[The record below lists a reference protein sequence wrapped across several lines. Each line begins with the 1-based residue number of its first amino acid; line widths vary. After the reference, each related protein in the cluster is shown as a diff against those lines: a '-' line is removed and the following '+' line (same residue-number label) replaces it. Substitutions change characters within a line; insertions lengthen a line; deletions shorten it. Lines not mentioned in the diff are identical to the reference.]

1 MSIRQLLLFA
11 LLLVGLTFVLSAAWS
26 FSLEDLL
33 DPYLPGD
40 HVAENDAERWEF
52 VIITSLLVATVVG
65 LIALSGRSTLRA
77 IDRRQQVE
85 ALVFE
90 GFRNDLGAAFATD
103 GERTV
108 VAENDRCRELL
119 GPHFGPLI
127 GRSFHDL
134 LPIDLTDTR
143 YLELEI
149 GLRDHSRWQGDFVIA
164 GKQGDMRLTLSLIMM
179 QSPAGVATSLH
190 GRVRSLELLSA
201 NVASSVTS
209 QPDATEVPSTES

>member
-11 LLLVGLTFVLSAAWS
+11 LLLVGLTFVLSAVWS
-26 FSLEDLL
+26 FGLEDLL

-65 LIALSGRSTLRA
+65 LMVLSGLRTLRT
-77 IDRRQQVE
+77 IDHRQQVE

-90 GFRNDLGAAFATD
+90 GFHNDLGAAFTAD
-103 GERTV
+103 GERTI

-134 LPIDLTDTR
+134 LPIDLTDTS

-149 GLRDHSRWQGDFVIA
+149 GLRDHSRWQGVFVVA
-164 GKQGDMRLTLSLIMM
+164 GKLGDMRLTLSLVMM

-190 GRVRSLELLSA
+190 GRVRSIEPLST
-201 NVASSVTS
+201 SMPGGVTS
-209 QPDATEVPSTES
+209 QPDAAGASSTES

>member
-11 LLLVGLTFVLSAAWS
+11 LLLVGLTFVLSAVWS
-26 FSLEDLL
+26 FGLEDLF

-40 HVAENDAERWEF
+40 HVAENPAERWEF
-52 VIITSLLVATVVG
+52 VILTSLMVATVVG
-65 LIALSGRSTLRA
+65 LMILFGRNTLRT
-77 IDRRQQVE
+77 INQRQQIE

-90 GFRNDLGAAFATD
+90 GFRNDLDAAFTTD

-108 VAENDRCRELL
+108 VAENDRCQELL
-119 GPHFGPLI
+119 GPHFGPMV

-134 LPIDLTDTR
+134 LPIDLTDAS

-149 GLRDHSRWQGDFVIA
+149 GLRDHSRWQGDFVVK
-164 GKQGDMRLTLSLIMM
+164 GKQGDMRLTLDLIMM

-190 GRVRSLELLSA
+190 GRVKSLEPLPA
-201 NVASSVTS
+201 NVPGGVTS
-209 QPDATEVPSTES
+209 QPDAPEASSSDS